1 MQRWFHFS
9 VFLFVLLLVAS
20 AMNTR
25 SSASSAAAQEGQQEA
40 AMEESNYLYIEE
52 FEFGTGMSVNEG
64 IAEAKSWVKAKRAT
78 GEYKSVRL
86 FIHDTGPR
94 LAVYLLEEPKSWQS
108 IKTGWEKFE
117 ASMPDLGDTPFKWGR
132 HSDNLLSEIEVE

>member
-1 MQRWFHFS
+1 MHRWFHFS
-9 VFLFVLLLVAS
+9 VFLFAVLLVAS
-20 AMNTR
+20 SMTMR
-25 SSASSAAAQEGQQEA
+25 SSASSAAQEGQQEA
-40 AMEESNYLYIEE
+40 AMEEPNYLYIEE

-94 LAVYLLEEPKSWQS
+94 LAIYVLEEPKSWES
-108 IKTGWEKFE
+108 IKSGSDKFF
-117 ASMPDLGDTPFKWGR
+117 ASMPDVGDTPFKWGR